1 MRTAIVATVLFGLLL
16 ASVPPAPAGEV
27 AVRRHRQHVR
37 PELYL
42 DLPLDYDTAVI
53 FPFGGSHHAVPGVV
67 SIDRQPYRCL
77 AHERAFRERI
87 HFVVH
92 LRREHGLADD
102 QIPAAVVVDRGEV
115 IYLGD

>member
-1 MRTAIVATVLFGLLL
+1 MRTASVATCLLGLLL
-16 ASVPPAPAGEV
+16 ASVPSAPAGEV
-27 AVRRHRQHVR
+27 AVRRQRHVR
-37 PELYL
+37 PDLFL

-67 SIDRQPYRCL
+67 SINRQPYRCL

-102 QIPAAVVVDRGEV
+102 QIRAAVVVDRGEV